1 MFVVAIGFI
10 GLNGYNAIKCV
21 SMSNQESKEIP
32 ITVNINSNKPLFYP
46 DSVTVNELVVVAMIL
61 INFTVNYAFLMLPR
75 ILESLTGCCTMFL
88 FAVFCKIGSLKR
100 NAY

>member
-10 GLNGYNAIKCV
+10 GLNGYNAIKCL

-46 DSVTVNELVVVAMIL
+46 DSVTVN
-61 INFTVNYAFLMLPR
+61 
-75 ILESLTGCCTMFL
+75 
-88 FAVFCKIGSLKR
+88 K
-100 NAY
+100 